1 MQILTV
7 DSPKTWRL
15 FFQVAHRIYKHDPNW
30 ITPLEMDI
38 RNVFDPEKNTAWKN
52 GSARLFVLLD
62 ESGVPAGRVAAFIDH
77 EANTSQPYPLGGI
90 GYFECIEQPDYAA
103 ALFAEATRYLQSQGA
118 KVIEGPVN
126 FGERDKF
133 WGLLVKGF
141 DPPLYQENY
150 NPPYYQEFFLR
161 EGFIPYEQILTYVGD
176 SANISFDRLGAIAKR
191 LKERQPV
198 AVKSLDYDN
207 IDQFAADF
215 AEVYNAAFSGFE
227 HFHPISNALV
237 RNMLI
242 QAKPI
247 ADPHIAAIAYYDG
260 HPAGFIALYP
270 DINPLLR
277 HAKGKMN
284 FWTIPIFLLKK
295 KLTKTYNAKGLGF
308 GIHPDYQAKGIF
320 ALLIDFLGTA
330 RNVQRYPR
338 MCLAGIRTHN
348 HEIRSIYTRLQV
360 DVDRIH
366 VAYRKPLEAGITIT
380 PFEFLEDE
388 QA

>member
-348 HEIRSIYTRLQV
+348 HEI
-360 DVDRIH
+360 
-366 VAYRKPLEAGITIT
+366 
-380 PFEFLEDE
+380 
-388 QA
+388 